1 MQIIHSNTELRGFLA
16 KQRRIAFV
24 PTMGN
29 LHAGHLKLIDIAKQ
43 HASCVVV
50 SVFVNPLQFGPNEDL
65 ERYPRTLEADCEKLE
80 AADVMIA
87 FTPSIAEMYPG
98 FDGQSLNQSMIINP
112 PPIATELCGAS
123 RPGHFSGVATVV
135 AKLFNI
141 VQPNVAI
148 FGKKDF
154 QQLFIIKKLVNQFN
168 FPVEIIAGETV
179 RESGGLA
186 MSSRNGNFSDDEKV
200 KAAQLYQTLKQVA
213 QAVKT
218 KLQDYATIEKS
229 AVQSLTE
236 KGWKVDYI
244 SIRSSITLKPAL
256 INQENLIV
264 LGAATLNQTRLI
276 DNIEFCAKPL
286 NWLQC

>member
-43 HASCVVV
+43 HANCVVI

-80 AADVMIA
+80 TADVMIA

-264 LGAATLNQTRLI
+264 LGAATLGQTRLI

-286 NWLQC
+286 S

>member
-43 HASCVVV
+43 HANCVVV

-286 NWLQC
+286 N